1 MGSRWQA
8 TLRRG
13 LRLAAVVLALG
24 LPLRADTQ
32 AATSSEPSEQP
43 IDLVHV
49 ASVVGP
55 AQGPRLTAGALEAEA
70 QRVGALL
77 RCPVCQG
84 LSVADSPS
92 TMATNMRQQVRDMV
106 AAGFVEEQVL
116 AYFEASYG
124 EFVRLQPPLRGVNWL
139 VWLAPLL
146 GLLAG
151 GAIVF
156 FVLRGPRGGAQT
168 PVGPGPVGSQG
179 SVTAPVSHTAAPDT
193 AVEADALPDDA
204 ELARLVLRI
213 REIAYGWPGG
223 VRPRAKEQA

>member
-1 MGSRWQA
+1 M
-8 TLRRG
+8 
-13 LRLAAVVLALG
+13 LALG
-24 LPLRADTQ
+24 LSLLAQ
-32 AATSSEPSEQP
+32 AQPGAASDPSQQP

-49 ASVVGP
+49 ASVVG
-55 AQGPRLTAGALEAEA
+55 AARGPRLTGESLEAEA
-70 QRVGALL
+70 KRIGALL

-84 LSVADSPS
+84 LSVADSPA

-116 AYFEASYG
+116 SYFEASYG
-124 EFVRLQPPLRGVNWL
+124 EFVRLRPPLRGVNWL

-156 FVLRGPRGGAQT
+156 FVLRRPRAASLGSPEPAGGAARATT
-168 PVGPGPVGSQG
+168 PGARDAREPGEV
-179 SVTAPVSHTAAPDT
+179 A
-193 AVEADALPDDA
+193 EADPLPEDA

-223 VRPRAKEQA
+223 VRPQAKGRA

>member
-1 MGSRWQA
+1 M
-8 TLRRG
+8 
-13 LRLAAVVLALG
+13 LALL
-24 LPLRADTQ
+24 LPLLAQ
-32 AATSSEPSEQP
+32 AQPATAPDPSERP

-55 AQGPRLTAGALEAEA
+55 ALGPRLAGEALEAEA
-70 QRVGALL
+70 KRVGALL

-84 LSVADSPS
+84 LSVADSPA

-116 AYFEASYG
+116 SYFEASYG
-124 EFVRLQPPLRGVNWL
+124 EFVRLRPPLRGVNWL

-156 FVLRGPRGGAQT
+156 LVLRGPRAADPAGPQPAGGDDGAT
-168 PVGPGPVGSQG
+168 TAPARDRSGPG
-179 SVTAPVSHTAAPDT
+179 ADT
-193 AVEADALPDDA
+193 VADPLPDDA
-204 ELARLVLRI
+204 DLARRVLRI
-213 REIAYGWPGG
+213 RELAYGWPGG
-223 VRPRAKEQA
+223 VRPQAKGRA